1 MVATQ
6 EEAVGVLLE
15 QQRLDGCIPT
25 QPAWSDTELTEAGWA
40 FFNINGYLG
49 TVTFDGEVIAEP
61 GIVEAEAE

>member
-1 MVATQ
+1 MQSAAK
-6 EEAVGVLLE
+6 EAVGVLFE

-40 FFNINGYLG
+40 FFDINGYLG

-61 GIVEAEAE
+61 GIVEAE